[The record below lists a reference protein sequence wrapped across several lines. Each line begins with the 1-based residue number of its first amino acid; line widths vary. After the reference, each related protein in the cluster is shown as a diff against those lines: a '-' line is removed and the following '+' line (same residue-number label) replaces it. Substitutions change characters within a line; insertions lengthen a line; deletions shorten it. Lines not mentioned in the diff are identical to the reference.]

1 MPEPDVRLV
10 PVFQT
15 ADAALIAIAK
25 SLLDAEGIEYDVRG
39 EQVQDLFAWGRF
51 GSGFNPITGAPVFI
65 VREDDAERARE
76 LLRDL
81 EASDSTGSDSTP

>member
-1 MPEPDVRLV
+1 M
-10 PVFQT
+10 
-15 ADAALIAIAK
+15 
-25 SLLDAEGIEYDVRG
+25 
-39 EQVQDLFAWGRF
+39 QDLFAWGRF

-81 EASDSTGSDSTP
+81 ETSAEDDSDGRVADS